1 MVGRPLRA
9 ATPAAPAGREPP
21 DSMGILF
28 ITTLTGVGGLA
39 LGGCLAAAVHS
50 PSDRAV
56 SLLLQKMIVPG
67 GKL

>member
-1 MVGRPLRA
+1 MNIYL
-9 ATPAAPAGREPP
+9 T
-21 DSMGILF
+21 ILF

-56 SLLLQKMIVPG
+56 SLLLRFTAGVIDRKSVV
-67 GKL
+67 